1 MKAKW
6 FEPRSCW
13 RVLVPPRF
21 SETGKRQDRYFQKRE
36 DATKFI
42 SDVNRKGN
50 VANVELDEE
59 EKRVLAVIRA
69 HDLYSP
75 DRLALAWRRLIE
87 NGHSEGGDQTVSEL
101 VEAFYARQI
110 KEKRSPATLSDD
122 RWRLNRFAAALG
134 TKNARDVIPADL
146 RRYFEEIGP
155 GTNRRSHHKTLRKLW
170 KWAFELEHVAVD
182 PMAKIKAADKWG
194 VNDETITAETFGRLL
209 RVCAGVE
216 APGKDLEPTKRFA
229 KLLPYFVLG
238 GLAGMRRCEMVSRH
252 AGDPVIEWSDILWK
266 KNLIHVRDEVAKQ
279 TRAKDRQRWIPLEP
293 AARALLEPLKQKS
306 GRVIPICHTAFNRA
320 AARRR
325 DLMKLK
331 LPENCLRNSYAT
343 YAQTFRSSGEVAK
356 AMGDQESTIARFYTR
371 KLEPE
376 TGRAWFNISI

>member
-1 MKAKW
+1 
-6 FEPRSCW
+6 
-13 RVLVPPRF
+13 VIVPPRF
-21 SETGKRQDRYFQKRE
+21 SETGKRQERYFPKRD

-50 VANVELDEE
+50 VATVELDEE
-59 EKRVLAVIRA
+59 EKQVLTVIRA
-69 HDLYSP
+69 SELYSP
-75 DRLALAWRRLIE
+75 ERLALAWRRLIE
-87 NGHSEGGDQTVSEL
+87 NGHSENGDQTVQQL
-101 VEAFYARQI
+101 VEAFYDRQVR
-110 KEKRSPATLSDD
+110 EGRSPETLSDD
-122 RWRLNRFAAALG
+122 RWRLNRFAGALG
-134 TKNARDVIPADL
+134 TKDVREVSPADL

-170 KWAFELEHVAVD
+170 KWAFELEHVTVD
-182 PMAKIKAADKWG
+182 PMAKIKPVDKWG
-194 VNDETITAETFGRLL
+194 VNDETITVETFRRLL

-216 APGKDLEPTKRFA
+216 APAKGLEPTKKFA

-252 AGDPVIEWSDILWK
+252 AGDPVIEWSDILWDE
-266 KNLIHVRDEVAKQ
+266 NLIHIRDEVAKQ

-293 AARALLEPLKQKS
+293 AARAILEPLKQKS
-306 GRVIPICHTAFNRA
+306 GRIIPICHTAFNRA

-356 AMGDQESTIARFYTR
+356 AMGDQESTIQRFYTR
-371 KLEPE
+371 KLKPE
-376 TGRAWFNISI
+376 TGRAWFDASV